1 MNKNYTNYY
10 FFIMVLFF
18 IMYNIIFESLKIS
31 GPLYKL
37 FMILLIIINSIILFI
52 LNKKISLK
60 KIIII
65 IYIFTIVKSKNQ
77 LQFFFALSNI
87 IILCIIGFQESNL
100 IKTISIFILI
110 ITLTYSLPLL
120 FVFLLEFGT
129 ELDEDV
135 YMNKIYE
142 DTHYYCNKNY
152 EIYSYSNSS
161 GDVFHYSIGKHYDFL
176 NINDIIHIMYSEQ
189 NEVKKYDYDNYLKKH
204 KCRLV
209 GDING
214 SK

>member
-1 MNKNYTNYY
+1 MNKNYINYY
-10 FFIMVLFF
+10 FFIMALFF
-18 IMYNIIFESLKIS
+18 ITYNIIFESLKIS
-31 GPLYKL
+31 GSLYKL
-37 FMILLIIINSIILFI
+37 FMILLIIINSIVLFI
-52 LNKKISLK
+52 LNKKISFK
-60 KIIII
+60 KIILI

-100 IKTISIFILI
+100 IKTISLFILI
-110 ITLTYSLPLL
+110 ITLTYFLPLL
-120 FVFLLEFGT
+120 FAFLLEFGT

-152 EIYSYSNSS
+152 EIYSYSYSA

-176 NINDIIHIMYSEQ
+176 NINDIIHITYSEQ

>member
-10 FFIMVLFF
+10 FFIMALFF

-31 GPLYKL
+31 GSLYKL

-60 KIIII
+60 KIILI

-110 ITLTYSLPLL
+110 ITLIYFLPLL

-152 EIYSYSNSS
+152 EIYSYSNSA

-176 NINDIIHIMYSEQ
+176 NINDIIHITYNKQ
-189 NEVKKYDYDNYLKKH
+189 NEVKKNDYDNYLKKH

>member
-10 FFIMVLFF
+10 FLIMALFF
-18 IMYNIIFESLKIS
+18 ITYNIIFESLKIS
-31 GPLYKL
+31 GSLYKL

-60 KIIII
+60 KIILI
-65 IYIFTIVKSKNQ
+65 IYIFTIVKSRNQ

-87 IILCIIGFQESNL
+87 IILCIIGFQECNL

-152 EIYSYSNSS
+152 EIYSYSNSAV
-161 GDVFHYSIGKHYDFL
+161 DVFHYSIGKHYDFL
-176 NINDIIHIMYSEQ
+176 NINDIIHITYNEQ

-209 GDING
+209 GGINE

>member
-1 MNKNYTNYY
+1 MNKNYINYY
-10 FFIMVLFF
+10 FFIMALFF
-18 IMYNIIFESLKIS
+18 ITYNIIFESLKIS
-31 GPLYKL
+31 GSLYKL

-60 KIIII
+60 KIILI

-100 IKTISIFILI
+100 IKTISLFILI
-110 ITLTYSLPLL
+110 ITLTYFLPLL
-120 FVFLLEFGT
+120 FAFLLEFGT

-135 YMNKIYE
+135 YINKIYE

-152 EIYSYSNSS
+152 EIYSYSYSA

-176 NINDIIHIMYSEQ
+176 NINDIIHITYSEQ

>member
-10 FFIMVLFF
+10 FLIMALFF
-18 IMYNIIFESLKIS
+18 ITYNIIFESLKIS
-31 GPLYKL
+31 GSLYKL

-60 KIIII
+60 KIILI
-65 IYIFTIVKSKNQ
+65 IYIFTIVKSRNQ

-87 IILCIIGFQESNL
+87 IILCIIGFQECNL

-152 EIYSYSNSS
+152 EIYSYSNSA

-176 NINDIIHIMYSEQ
+176 NINDIIHITYNEQ

-209 GDING
+209 GGINE

>member
-60 KIIII
+60 KIILI

-100 IKTISIFILI
+100 IKTISLFILI
-110 ITLTYSLPLL
+110 ITLTYFLPLL

-152 EIYSYSNSS
+152 EIYSYSNSA

>member
-1 MNKNYTNYY
+1 MNKNYINYY
-10 FFIMVLFF
+10 FFIMALFF
-18 IMYNIIFESLKIS
+18 ITYNIIFESLKIS
-31 GPLYKL
+31 GSLYKL
-37 FMILLIIINSIILFI
+37 FMISLIIINSIILFI

-60 KIIII
+60 KIILI

-100 IKTISIFILI
+100 IKTISLFILI
-110 ITLTYSLPLL
+110 ITLTYFLPLL

-135 YMNKIYE
+135 YINKIYE

-152 EIYSYSNSS
+152 EIYSYSYSA

-176 NINDIIHIMYSEQ
+176 NINDIIHITYSEQ